1 MSRNIALKGPQQA
14 PVILYNRTT
23 AKATAF
29 AETLNAQTAH
39 AAIAEPSLPKLVQDA
54 SITFICVG
62 DDSALDQIIHS
73 ITADQDADLT
83 SKIIID
89 CSTVHPDTSRRTHAA
104 LAARGASFI
113 ACPVF
118 GAPNMADAGQM
129 IVVPAGA
136 AEAVARVQPFFEGVT
151 ARKTLDLGERGARD
165 VGLATTLKLIGNSF
179 ILNTVETVAE
189 SLVVADKSGLGAD
202 KFQEFM
208 HAFLPGPFAKYADRM
223 CSGDYYQREEP
234 LFAVDLARKDVRLA
248 GEIAE
253 RAGVTPRSLQV
264 TDGYLQQVKAE
275 KGVKGDIAGVY
286 GAIRKESGLPYDN

>member
-1 MSRNIALKGPQQA
+1 MATETVAWIGLGNIGRGMSRNIALKGPQQA
-14 PVILYNRTT
+14 P
-23 AKATAF
+23 
-29 AETLNAQTAH
+29 
-39 AAIAEPSLPKLVQDA
+39 DA

-62 DDSALDQIIHS
+62 DDSALDQIIHT
-73 ITADQDADLT
+73 ITADKDADLT

-104 LAARGASFI
+104 LAARGH
-113 ACPVF
+113 
-118 GAPNMADAGQM
+118 AGQM